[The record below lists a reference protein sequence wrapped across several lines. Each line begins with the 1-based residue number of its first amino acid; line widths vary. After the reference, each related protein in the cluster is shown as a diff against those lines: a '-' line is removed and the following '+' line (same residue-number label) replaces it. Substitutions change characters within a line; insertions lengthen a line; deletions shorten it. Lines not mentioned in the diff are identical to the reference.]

1 MLLILY
7 IFYLSLILSI
17 LNVIFYRLQFLELMF
32 ILLIQERNLFK
43 PLFLF
48 WDFVHFSRK
57 WFLNKTNNSEY
68 FLNFKFNILYFY
80 KNYLIFTI

>member
-1 MLLILY
+1 MFLILY

-32 ILLIQERNLFK
+32 ILLIQERDLFE

-48 WDFVHFSRK
+48 LDFVHFSRK
-57 WFLNKTNNSEY
+57 WF
-68 FLNFKFNILYFY
+68 
-80 KNYLIFTI
+80 